1 MKIGRDSSGKLVR
14 KARFKAPPHKSYQ
27 YDDPVKIQFG
37 IVKCKFL
44 TPYPSNLY
52 NIMSASVPGYFFMP
66 SYKAKQWDGQHR
78 FITRA
83 GYFHTGLLPVVYATL
98 KKGTNPLDK
107 SESKSR
113 IKPVKNVTVDV
124 PASLKKYYHDGLVTY
139 YLEDEDILQYL
150 SPETGE
156 FAYPV
161 KLLHNWTHV
170 KDTNPLAKR
179 VLKLARSLHFNTKND
194 PLR

>member
-1 MKIGRDSSGKLVR
+1 MKIGRDPNGKLVR
-14 KARFKAPPHKSYQ
+14 KPKFNAPPHKSYQ
-27 YDDPVKIQFG
+27 YGAEVKIQFG

-44 TPYPSNLY
+44 TPYPGNLY

-98 KKGTNPLDK
+98 KKGTNPLAK
-107 SESKSR
+107 GESKTKV
-113 IKPVKNVTVDV
+113 KPVDKVTVIV
-124 PASLKKYYHDGLVTY
+124 PEKLKKFYHPGLVGY

-156 FAYPV
+156 FAYPT
-161 KLLHNWTHV
+161 KLLKAWTTV
-170 KDTNPLAKR
+170 KDTNPLARR
-179 VLKLARSLHFNTKND
+179 VLKLAKALHEESQ
-194 PLR
+194 